1 MGSPFSRTKWGIR
14 EMRWEN
20 EVVPYSEIEHMSRQ
34 KKQHIITYWKLHYPV
49 REILKGMG
57 ITNVMYYRLH
67 DELNI
72 PKLKAGAKQ
81 GILTD
86 AEMFIGGDE
95 VVQTAL
101 NLTGTEGESPI
112 VVEESQ
118 PVLQLVTGSSETLS
132 TAQAASTKSQT
143 MGAKPM
149 ASIDSLAYQISD
161 QDKQLVTGVL
171 RKTSSIVAAGK
182 PPFDYYPGQEVKA
195 VVTGTATYGLFCC
208 VGGESGYGMLI
219 HHSEM
224 PANVNTYELEDY
236 FTLGEEITVK
246 IVKVEPARQKLSG
259 SLKGQVIHRKSNENN
274 HKEKFTRTIAD
285 TKLEEL
291 KGALEVQEKKAAV
304 EEKTKRIEQVTLTK
318 EDEQIKAYISDAL
331 KPVFTADH
339 EQALKD
345 MIGEHGMFQF
355 TMTLAQV
362 LQEYSST
369 TNPINELFA
378 NLAYKLNAKKG

>member
-1 MGSPFSRTKWGIR
+1 
-14 EMRWEN
+14 MRWET
-20 EVVPYSEIEHMSRQ
+20 EVVPYSEIEHLSRQ

-57 ITNVMYYRLH
+57 INNVMYYRLH
-67 DELNI
+67 DELSI

-81 GILTD
+81 GITGATD
-86 AEMFIGGDE
+86 ADMFIGGDTG

-101 NLTGTEGESPI
+101 NLNGTEGEATF
-112 VVEESQ
+112 VVEEKQ
-118 PVLQLVTGSSETLS
+118 PALQLVTSQTEV
-132 TAQAASTKSQT
+132 KSQPT
-143 MGAKPM
+143 GAKPM
-149 ASIDSLAYQISD
+149 ASIDNLAYQISD
-161 QDKQLVTGVL
+161 KDKQLVTGVL
-171 RKTSSIVAAGK
+171 RKTSTFVAGSK

-195 VVTGTATYGLFCC
+195 TVTGMATYGLFCC

-236 FTLGEEITVK
+236 FTIGEEVTVK
-246 IVKVEPARQKLSG
+246 VVKVEPARQKLSG
-259 SLKGQVIHRKSNENN
+259 SLKGQIIHRKSNEHNQ
-274 HKEKFTRTIAD
+274 KEKFTRTIAD
-285 TKLEEL
+285 TKLEAL

-304 EEKTKRIEQVTLTK
+304 EEKTKRIEHVTLSK
-318 EDEQIKAYISDAL
+318 EDEQIKNYISDAL

-362 LQEYSST
+362 MQEYSTNS
-369 TNPINELFA
+369 NPINELLA
-378 NLAYKLNAKKG
+378 NLAYKLSAKKG